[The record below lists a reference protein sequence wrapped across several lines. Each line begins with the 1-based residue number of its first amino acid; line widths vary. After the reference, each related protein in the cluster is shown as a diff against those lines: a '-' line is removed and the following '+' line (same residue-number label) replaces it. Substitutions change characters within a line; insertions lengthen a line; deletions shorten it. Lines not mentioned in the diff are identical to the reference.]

1 MIASWEEYTC
11 RSSSWCLSDHSRAI
25 EVLKTPSWVHNL
37 KNYRELQLSADITSL
52 LNPPDSVPL
61 VPDDDI
67 KIKWNRA
74 NCYSVLSPKITFEHD
89 QHFPPFFPLGAFEI
103 KSVFTFV
110 RNCEIE
116 NHAMTS
122 RKNSEFYLLSG
133 FIEVTPHRKFA
144 LLPTLQ
150 VRPLK

>member
-67 KIKWNRA
+67 KIKWNGA
-74 NCYSVLSPKITFEHD
+74 NCYSVLSPKITIEHD

-133 FIEVTPHRKFA
+133 FIEVIPHRKFA

>member
-25 EVLKTPSWVHNL
+25 EVLKTPSWVQNL

-89 QHFPPFFPLGAFEI
+89 QHFPPFFSLGAFEI

-122 RKNSEFYLLSG
+122 RKNSAFYLLSG
-133 FIEVTPHRKFA
+133 FMKVTPHRKFA

>member
-52 LNPPDSVPL
+52 LYPPDSVPL

-67 KIKWNRA
+67 KIRWNHA

-89 QHFPPFFPLGAFEI
+89 QHFPPFFPFGAFEI
-103 KSVFTFV
+103 KSVFV

-116 NHAMTS
+116 NHAMKS

-133 FIEVTPHRKFA
+133 FIEVIPHRKFA